1 MTKAIHSLCNM
12 IWKTN
17 SWPEDWKKSVYIILP
32 KKGDARVCENNRTIA
47 LISHASKI
55 LLKVIQKRLEPYVER
70 ELANTQAG
78 FRKGRGCRDHVAN
91 IRWMMEAAH
100 EYQQDLYMCL
110 IDYSKAFDRVDHNI
124 LWTVL
129 REMGIPEHLIILM
142 LNLYQNRRW
151 QLRLAWHWE
160 RS

>member
-1 MTKAIHSLCNM
+1 MRSEIAWAINELANGKSPGTDNIQIELIKAGGEEVTKAIHSLCNM
-12 IWKTN
+12 IWKAN

-55 LLKVIQKRLEPYVER
+55 LLKVIQKRLEPYMER

-91 IRWMMEAAH
+91 IRWMM
-100 EYQQDLYMCL
+100 
-110 IDYSKAFDRVDHNI
+110 
-124 LWTVL
+124 
-129 REMGIPEHLIILM
+129 
-142 LNLYQNRRW
+142 
-151 QLRLAWHWE
+151 
-160 RS
+160 